1 METRELALAA
11 ADKALQN
18 NVTALVDG
26 LFHADV
32 TDGGR
37 TVVLQKFERRLN
49 VYCAIHRDARRLI
62 EGESPAAGDHA
73 GTGHGNLGTHVLPH
87 VPG

>member
-11 ADKALQN
+11 CDKALQQ

-26 LFHADV
+26 LFHVDV
-32 TDGGR
+32 TDGGP
-37 TVVLQKFERRLN
+37 TMALQKFQRRLHN
-49 VYCAIHRDARRLI
+49 YCAIHREARRVI
-62 EGESPAAGDHA
+62 EGEGGD
-73 GTGHGNLGTHVLPH
+73 HGNLHHGGLGTHISAD